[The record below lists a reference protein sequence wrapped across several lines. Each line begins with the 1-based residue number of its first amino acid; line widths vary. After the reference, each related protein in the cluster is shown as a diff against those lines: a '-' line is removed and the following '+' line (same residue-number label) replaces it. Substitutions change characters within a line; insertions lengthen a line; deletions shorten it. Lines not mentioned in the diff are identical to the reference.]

1 VSSTS
6 SGLPEDFSM
15 FVNQNST
22 IHSSQTYSNLS
33 RRQRRSSELSQ
44 VYTTENEEDVL
55 RRLRQTISARP
66 QTSRLQYPSVLE
78 SDEESIDECEI
89 SDLANGKVDSESE
102 CKEAD
107 WEFNTVLDQSES
119 E

>member
-55 RRLRQTISARP
+55 RRLRQTISARS